1 MMLKNLKPWRLT
13 ILLIAIVIT
22 VGALYFFYANSINQ
36 DGSNEEKDVRNI
48 PVRYGDIKNEIS
60 VSGTLKPA
68 VKESLYFSTSGKV
81 KNIYVEEGE
90 KVNKGSTLARLDNE
104 TIANLSEKVA
114 EDEIAVRNAREALES
129 IKNPDINLSLANLNK
144 NLAAANLDLSEA
156 KESLKLLQN
165 PSASTIAQLNLNI
178 SESKSFLNQ
187 KQSELDDMVSNYETN
202 IAIAKR
208 NVIHSEIAL
217 DNASTSLFSIS
228 NKEDLIEE
236 YLEAIQSAQTHLT
249 NAENNLIS
257 NEINWDTNIANAQT
271 TYDQAL
277 EDYKESMIAWLGVDI
292 DVKDSTTLEQNPIDL
307 IESWGVTLSEVY
319 SGTSETYVGSD
330 DPTTPWN
337 EKTVNQWVRLYP
349 TIAMIQTQL
358 YSYANNPFPN
368 CTQTNKES
376 LSECVKNKIEPLWIN
391 LDAAS
396 TQLKQTTLNR
406 DTNLASLNSSILN
419 ATNNLSEAQ
428 QNYDEITAPTEQII
442 IDNLTIEKEIAEL
455 NLKVANTN
463 YIDALNGTD
472 IVELHKLQH
481 TIKLA
486 NISVEE
492 AEENLFDVLNP
503 NTLELEL
510 RKTQV
515 NLAEVNVVEIQ
526 QNIDAL
532 NEEVDPLEIEAQ
544 QTTLDKLMAKL
555 EQDRTN
561 LLNATIVAPFDGII
575 SVINIEEGKTINNQ
589 NSPAMEIV
597 DPSILQLDGNVPEI
611 DILSVTEG
619 AKANINIDALPG
631 QLLTGKVTHISYLPI
646 TVQGVVNYPI
656 EIEVTLGENTEIR
669 DGLTAIGTVSI
680 QEVLNVLVV
689 PIDSLYGT
697 FENPLV
703 RIEDS
708 GGYIEQPVTLG
719 ANDDYWIEITGGL
732 EENDLILLESRSA
745 DTQQG
750 FAAMFG
756 KGGGAFGRKPP
767 ARQSGK

>member
-208 NVIHSEIAL
+208 NVIQSEIAL

-575 SVINIEEGKTINNQ
+575 SVINIEEGKAINNQ

-689 PIDSLYGT
+689 PIDS
-697 FENPLV
+697 
-703 RIEDS
+703 
-708 GGYIEQPVTLG
+708 
-719 ANDDYWIEITGGL
+719 
-732 EENDLILLESRSA
+732 
-745 DTQQG
+745 
-750 FAAMFG
+750 
-756 KGGGAFGRKPP
+756 
-767 ARQSGK
+767 

>member
-144 NLAAANLDLSEA
+144 NLAAANLDLSDA

-208 NVIHSEIAL
+208 NVIQSEIAL

-492 AEENLFDVLNP
+492 AEENLFDALNP

-656 EIEVTLGENTEIR
+656 EIEVTLGENTQIR

-732 EENDLILLESRSA
+732 EENELILLESRSA

>member
-1 MMLKNLKPWRLT
+1 MMPKNLKPWRLT

-208 NVIHSEIAL
+208 NVIQSEIAL